1 MFNIYAYIFVHK
13 NYVLNSCCRV
23 PFFKKKKVFQW
34 SIFFKA
40 QNWCQDWV
48 RNVNFPLIFGGLF
61 FPQWVG
67 GTELETFKD
76 CPHSCFR
83 MGHVLMN
90 VTHERVS
97 LDRSQPYHLDPVVSH
112 RRWTNPQTPCHLS
125 APPTPQ
131 LPEPQ
136 PHLSFLSAQ
145 SLVACTVLKLLFY
158 FMMVDNSQ

>member
-23 PFFKKKKVFQW
+23 RFFFKKKVFQW

-48 RNVNFPLIFGGLF
+48 RNVNFPLLFGGLF

-67 GTELETFKD
+67 GTEPETFKD

-90 VTHERVS
+90 VIHERVS
-97 LDRSQPYHLDPVVSH
+97 LDRSQPYHLDPAVSH
-112 RRWTNPQTPCHLS
+112 RRWTNPQTPFISLHPQHPSSLNLS
-125 APPTPQ
+125 PTC
-131 LPEPQ
+131 LSSQ
-136 PHLSFLSAQ
+136 PRALWPVQF
-145 SLVACTVLKLLFY
+145 
-158 FMMVDNSQ
+158 